1 MGSGGERVCV
11 HNMLVNAKLAC
22 GVHSSKASRRA
33 EQQKIRKAAHYNRGV
48 SKDFAFKVHGTTCIK
63 IIQNE
68 P

>member
-1 MGSGGERVCV
+1 MSTTCWSTLNWR
-11 HNMLVNAKLAC
+11 

-33 EQQKIRKAAHYNRGV
+33 EQQKIRKAAHYKSGV
-48 SKDFAFKVHGTTCIK
+48 SKDFAFKVHRTTCIK